1 MAKKQIRGLLDY
13 TSVKNDEDWEFAP
26 LSEEYMMGMGLG
38 ASKEAT
44 RWAFKGYMLELH
56 QNLAS
61 FKKKVGRKRK
71 PEFGSIDCQRAML
84 IWVYLH
90 KMNPN
95 PNISLKNRHLIS
107 LMQSLGKNDSRIAR
121 LFPKTHS
128 RLQSSVSAG
137 KTKLEINDRWES
149 KVCEKLMNN

>member
-1 MAKKQIRGLLDY
+1 MTKKQVHGLLDY
-13 TSVKNDEDWEFAP
+13 MKLKDGEDWKFTP
-26 LSEEYMMGMGLG
+26 LSEEYMIGMGLG
-38 ASKEAT
+38 ASREAT
-44 RWAFKGYMLELH
+44 RWAYKGYMLELH

-90 KMNPN
+90 KMNQN
-95 PNISLKNRHLIS
+95 RNISLKNRHLIS
-107 LMQSLGKNDSRIAR
+107 LMQSLGENDSRIKN
-121 LFPKTHS
+121 LFPKGHS

-149 KVCEKLMNN
+149 KVCEKLLD

>member
-1 MAKKQIRGLLDY
+1 MAKKQVRGLLDY
-13 TSVKNDEDWEFAP
+13 TSVNNDEDLEFAP
-26 LSEEYMMGMGLG
+26 LSEENMIGMGLG
-38 ASKEAT
+38 ASRDAT

-121 LFPKTHS
+121 LFPPEHE

-137 KTKLEINDRWES
+137 KTKLEIDDRWES